1 MERDEWYN
9 YIHMKIDDA
18 FATRTNNKKME
29 AVMLGAVAKLIE
41 QRRQWL
47 LTGIQPYLQ
56 KLMEKEI

>member
-18 FATRTNNKKME
+18 FGTRTNNKKME
-29 AVMLGAVAKLIE
+29 AVMLGAVATLIE

-56 KLMEKEI
+56 KLMEGK